1 MDIGT
6 YKHGV
11 YVAINDLPNIMSYL
25 QYKDDVA
32 KATEISIHVH
42 ELEESLQDKN
52 DQLRKLVAERGR
64 HMEEL
69 YEMK

>member
-1 MDIGT
+1 MLYIR
-6 YKHGV
+6 
-11 YVAINDLPNIMSYL
+11 IFW
-25 QYKDDVA
+25 QYKGDVA

-42 ELEESLQDKN
+42 ELEASLKEKN

-69 YEMK
+69 YEMKSV

>member
-1 MDIGT
+1 M
-6 YKHGV
+6 
-11 YVAINDLPNIMSYL
+11 
-25 QYKDDVA
+25 A
-32 KATEISIHVH
+32 KATEISLHVH
-42 ELEESLQDKN
+42 ELEQSLKEKN